1 MILESLSLN
10 NFRVFQGQHDIALAP
25 REPINEKKPIIL
37 FGGLNGAGKTS
48 ILGAIRLALFGRQ
61 SLGHSVTQKQ
71 YDGFLAS
78 CIHNTEDEL
87 LQSFTSSV
95 ALRFNYATQ
104 GIVKQYTVKR
114 AWMYKQNNTVD
125 ESLIIEEN
133 GIEMSGLSKDQC
145 QGFLNE
151 IIPIGVADLF
161 FFDGEKIAELA
172 EDTQGVILGD
182 AIKKLLGLDLL
193 ETLHGDLGVV
203 VRNKSKSAM
212 PAKLKKEISELESEF
227 SELESA
233 YKQAHSDYEQM
244 VPVIS
249 SVDFEISQ
257 LNAELLSKGG
267 AWAATRED
275 ETTRLAT
282 VNADIAATEN
292 QLRELLASNYPLSIA
307 ADYAQQVLKQLKS
320 EQRAK
325 RYDGTAALVDEHVAN
340 LRQTL
345 SKLLD
350 TTSLQKVNDE
360 IQKEFSSLTNE
371 QGDVEL
377 VHDISD
383 SALATIEQSILDAK
397 TDKKQQID
405 KLKKQLTKLRE
416 ENEIA
421 SSNIAR
427 APVEAVIKPILSEIQ
442 MKESGKQA
450 AIKRQAKYLEQYK
463 AALRDAMSVSRKLD
477 KLSSES
483 RVTGDEGRSLGYA
496 EKTRSLLKSFSS
508 EVAKQKVK
516 QLEAAFSESFGR
528 LTRKGDMSL
537 KAKINPVDFSVSL
550 VSANDREINK
560 NELSAGEKQIYAI
573 SILESLAKTSGR
585 NLPIIIDTPLGRLD
599 SVHRTHLVNQYFPN
613 ASHQVIILS
622 TDTEVDEQF
631 YDDISGYI
639 SHAYRLEY
647 SPEKGCT
654 EPVEG
659 YFWNDKKKEANHVA

>member
-1 MILESLSLN
+1 MILETLSLN
-10 NFRVFQGQHDIALAP
+10 NFRVFQGQHEIALAP
-25 REPINEKKPIIL
+25 RAPKRSHKPIIL

-48 ILGAIRLALFGRQ
+48 ILAAIRLVLFGRQ
-61 SLGHSVTQKQ
+61 SLGHNITQKQ

-78 CIHNTEDEL
+78 CIHNTEDDL

-95 ALRFNYATQ
+95 ALKFNYATQ
-104 GIVKQYTVKR
+104 GVLKHYCVTR
-114 AWMYKQNNTVD
+114 SWMFKKNNTVD
-125 ESLIIEEN
+125 ESLVIEED
-133 GIEMSGLSKDQC
+133 GTEMSGLSKDQC

-151 IIPIGVADLF
+151 LIPIGVADLF

-172 EDTQGVILGD
+172 EDTQGAILGD

-203 VRNKSKSAM
+203 LRNKSKSAM
-212 PAKLKKEISELESEF
+212 PEKIQKEISTLEAQFAELEQT
-227 SELESA
+227 
-233 YKQAHSDYEQM
+233 YQQAHSDYEQM
-244 VPVIS
+244 MPIIS
-249 SVDFEISQ
+249 SAEFEINQ

-275 ETTRLAT
+275 ETSRLAT
-282 VNADIAATEN
+282 INADIAATEN

-307 ADYAQQVLKQLKS
+307 ADYAQQVLKQLKR
-320 EQRAK
+320 EQRSK
-325 RYDGTAALVDEHVAN
+325 QYDGTATLVDEH
-340 LRQTL
+340 L
-345 SKLLD
+345 SKLKQTLTSILD
-350 TTSLQKVNDE
+350 TDNLQRVTE
-360 IQKEFSSLTNE
+360 ALQKEFSPLTDS
-371 QGDVEL
+371 QTDTEL

-383 SALATIEQSILDAK
+383 SALATIEQSISDSVASKK
-397 TDKKQQID
+397 TQVD
-405 KLKKQLTKLRE
+405 KLKQQLSELRE
-416 ENEIA
+416 AQDSA

-442 MKESGKQA
+442 VKEANKADAVRKQA
-450 AIKRQAKYLEQYK
+450 KFLEQYK
-463 AALRDAMSVSRKLD
+463 AALRDAMAITRKLD
-477 KLSSES
+477 KLSNES
-483 RVTGDEGRSLGYA
+483 RVTGDEGRSLDYA
-496 EKTRSLLKSFSS
+496 KNTRMLLKSFSS

-516 QLEAAFSESFGR
+516 QLEKAFSESFGR
-528 LTRKGDMSL
+528 LTRKGDMAL
-537 KAKINPVDFSVSL
+537 KAKIDPVDFSVRL

-573 SILESLAKTSGR
+573 SILEALTKTSGR
-585 NLPIIIDTPLGRLD
+585 NLPVIIDTPLGRLD

-631 YDDISGYI
+631 YDDISSYI

-659 YFWNDKKKEANHVA
+659 YFWDLSKKGVSYVA